1 MHITL
6 SDKIVEAVSVKVDS
20 YVKNLSM
27 GNIVPGVNLETIKNN
42 FIPLAIKE
50 IENTYK
56 IRNKLARKHAI
67 QLLDDVVA
75 YRISLCN

>member
-1 MHITL
+1 MHIIL